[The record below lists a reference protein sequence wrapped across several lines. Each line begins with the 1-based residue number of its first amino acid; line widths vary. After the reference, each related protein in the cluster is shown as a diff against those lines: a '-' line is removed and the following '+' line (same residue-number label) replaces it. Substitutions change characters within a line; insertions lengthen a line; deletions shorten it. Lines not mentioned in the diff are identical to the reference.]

1 MTTKTLLELAAE
13 VGGEVVGDPTV
24 VISNLDALDSA
35 GPGDISFIAKA
46 GLAREAEET
55 GASAL
60 IVPLDM
66 AEIRLP
72 AIRVKNPGLAAAV
85 IHNLFYQRP
94 APAPGVSPRAH
105 TGDECRIAESAAVAP
120 FACLGNRVCLGEGV
134 VVEPGVMIA
143 DDTTVGAGTIIEANA
158 TIREG
163 CRIGERVIIHSGAV
177 IGSDGF
183 GYATDENG
191 RHVKRPQVGRVVIE
205 DEVEI
210 GANTCIDRATF
221 GTTLIRAGT
230 KIDNLVQIG
239 HNVEVGEGCILVSQS
254 GIAGSSRIGRGVVM
268 AGQAGIG
275 DHVEVGD
282 RVVIA
287 GRAGV
292 NSNVKSGQ
300 TVAGFPAISYRE
312 WLRAATAFSR
322 LPNVIKEVR
331 QLRRE
336 MVELAALAK
345 GKEKE
350 DER

>member
-13 VGGEVVGDPTV
+13 VDGEVVGDPTV
-24 VISNLDALDSA
+24 VISDLDALDSA
-35 GPGDISFIAKA
+35 GPGDISFITKA
-46 GLAREAEET
+46 GLAREAEKT

-66 AEIRLP
+66 GEIRLP
-72 AIRVKNPGLAAAV
+72 AIRVKDPGLAAAV
-85 IHNLFYQRP
+85 IHNLFYRRP
-94 APAPGVSPRAH
+94 APAPGVSHRAH
-105 TGDECRIAESAAVAP
+105 TGDGCRIAESAAVAP

-143 DDTTVGAGTIIEANA
+143 DDTTVGAGTIIEANV

-163 CRIGERVIIHSGAV
+163 CRIGEKVIIHSGAV

-221 GTTLIRAGT
+221 GTTRIRAGS

-254 GIAGSSRIGRGVVM
+254 GIAGSSRIGRGVIM

-322 LPNVIKEVR
+322 IPNVIKEVR

-336 MVELAALAK
+336 MEELAALAK
-345 GKEKE
+345 GKENE